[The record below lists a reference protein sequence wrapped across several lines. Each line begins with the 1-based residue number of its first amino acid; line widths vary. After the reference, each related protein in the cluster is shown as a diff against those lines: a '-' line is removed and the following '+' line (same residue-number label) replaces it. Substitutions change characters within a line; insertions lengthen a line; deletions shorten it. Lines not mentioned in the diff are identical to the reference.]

1 MADFHIYLGY
11 RSVSSWS
18 MRGWL
23 PLKKAGV
30 PFEETLLRY
39 RTAEGKARL
48 VALSPTAKVP
58 LLVHKRD
65 GREVKVWD
73 SLAIGEYLAELLPA
87 ARLWPADPEARA
99 GARSIAAEM
108 HSGFVA
114 LRNELGMA
122 LLERKPKNVTDRA
135 ALADIARVATIWT
148 EARERWGKAGG
159 GPFLFGHYTV
169 ADAMYAP
176 VATRF
181 RTYGTKLGPV
191 ASAYMQAILDD
202 PDMRLWEENAVKEGP
217 PEPPTP

>member
-11 RSVSSWS
+11 RSFSSWS

-30 PFEETLLRY
+30 AFEETLLRY
-39 RTAEGKARL
+39 RTAEGRARL
-48 VALSPTAKVP
+48 IALSPTGKVP
-58 LLVHKRD
+58 LLVDRRE

-73 SLAIGEYLAELLPA
+73 SLGIGEYLAEAFPA

-99 GARSIAAEM
+99 LARSIAAEM
-108 HSGFVA
+108 HSGFPA
-114 LRNELGMA
+114 LRGELPMA
-122 LLERKPKNVTDRA
+122 LLERIPKQVTDDK
-135 ALADIARVATIWT
+135 ALAEIARVEAIWT
-148 EARERWGKAGG
+148 ETRERWGKAGG

-176 VATRF
+176 IATRF
-181 RTYGTKLGPV
+181 RTYGVKLGPV

-202 PDMRLWEENAVKEGP
+202 PDMRLWDENAVKEGP